1 MNFKRLLVL
10 LSLFFILLLVP
21 ACDETETDDPTE
33 TTTSQE
39 NLMYYY
45 NKLTRKS
52 SKQNDGE
59 ADPVPVSFRNRNED
73 QYMYQQDSYSINS
86 SIMLPDPETGELTPT
101 ECHQILYLKDGGYII
116 VEKHYF
122 VPVDFDNPDGGN
134 IYIGLDDYEYIISRF
149 DKDMN
154 VIWTKPILEINE
166 LILDYN
172 YVYMDNDEHLY
183 FRLKASSDI
192 DYFAVVSTDGEQLFT
207 IPLPENASVYGD
219 GAPRGVYPVQMSDG
233 QIYVAYLQSP
243 ENKYHFV
250 PIDFDKKGYG
260 EENKAFSFDYYSE
273 QVVDKSIGYGRLY
286 QNKLISCEGGSYAF
300 YYYNRTGLYGV
311 DSSGKATELFK
322 WLDVGLSE
330 DMIGDIC
337 ILDESS
343 IILQVQ
349 EEHAGGY
356 MITFGV
362 VSLVPISSVFGEG
375 VTEVPILRIAV
386 DTETNLY
393 YSNVLKYAAKF
404 IRSGGCRVEIV
415 SYADT
420 EGGLSANQK
429 LAHDISKNNS
439 PDIVLFGGGLSY
451 EILADSGVFADLYQ
465 FIDKSETF
473 GRDELLPCIL
483 KPFEDKNGELF
494 RLVTEFDL
502 MTMSGKKSFVGSSQG
517 WSFGDFAKLNSK
529 LSDEQYLFGVNSTA
543 DMEFDMLKTML
554 PLMLGEFIDYNSG
567 ECDFTGLR
575 EFLELCVNTKKGP
588 NLYRDPSLTINDTM
602 ILHQATYTRVDEFL
616 ADRYMYFSDGE
627 GVQVGYPTP
636 DGKSNGT
643 YVKPVTSLAIP
654 KLSKNPELAWKLAE
668 FIVEQKDER
677 IKESI
682 GITDFGVSD
691 GYFRLQDFT
700 CSRKGMEQWVE
711 YAKRREYSFSVGNV
725 TGRDWTILQIESKDI
740 DSTNKK
746 LPVGGLT
753 ARMTDADADAFMKL
767 LETADSVYINDPT
780 VTAIILEDASAY
792 FAGTKTL
799 DEAVKLIEDRIT
811 TKMAE

>member
-1 MNFKRLLVL
+1 M
-10 LSLFFILLLVP
+10 I
-21 ACDETETDDPTE
+21 
-33 TTTSQE
+33 
-39 NLMYYY
+39 
-45 NKLTRKS
+45 
-52 SKQNDGE
+52 QN
-59 ADPVPVSFRNRNED
+59 P
-73 QYMYQQDSYSINS
+73 
-86 SIMLPDPETGELTPT
+86 
-101 ECHQILYLKDGGYII
+101 
-116 VEKHYF
+116 
-122 VPVDFDNPDGGN
+122 
-134 IYIGLDDYEYIISRF
+134 
-149 DKDMN
+149 
-154 VIWTKPILEINE
+154 
-166 LILDYN
+166 
-172 YVYMDNDEHLY
+172 
-183 FRLKASSDI
+183 
-192 DYFAVVSTDGEQLFT
+192 
-207 IPLPENASVYGD
+207 
-219 GAPRGVYPVQMSDG
+219 
-233 QIYVAYLQSP
+233 
-243 ENKYHFV
+243 
-250 PIDFDKKGYG
+250 
-260 EENKAFSFDYYSE
+260 
-273 QVVDKSIGYGRLY
+273 
-286 QNKLISCEGGSYAF
+286 SC
-300 YYYNRTGLYGV
+300 
-311 DSSGKATELFK
+311 
-322 WLDVGLSE
+322 
-330 DMIGDIC
+330 
-337 ILDESS
+337 
-343 IILQVQ
+343 
-349 EEHAGGY
+349 
-356 MITFGV
+356 TF
-362 VSLVPISSVFGEG
+362 SVFGEG

-393 YSNVLKYAAKF
+393 YSNVLNYAAKF

-517 WSFGDFAKLNSK
+517 WSFS
-529 LSDEQYLFGVNSTA
+529 
-543 DMEFDMLKTML
+543 
-554 PLMLGEFIDYNSG
+554 
-567 ECDFTGLR
+567 DFTGLR

-588 NLYRDPSLTINDTM
+588 NLYLDPSLTINDTM

-780 VTAIILEDASAY
+780 VTAIILEDASVY